1 MFKIIVKSVVV
12 LIIACIVGVLFRVV
26 DITFFREKEVALND
40 ENVVTI
46 NDLIVE
52 NKTIEEVF
60 QEKEVDDV
68 GKDDNQTQKNSIKQ
82 TEVKNNSVTET
93 KVEKKEKNDII
104 KKTEEK
110 KEQVSEQ
117 PKEENKREVVEQVK
131 KENTEQIVE
140 QPKQETAEQP
150 KEEVKEQVIE
160 QPKTLKEEYRENTEL
175 INKIKNIIKNNETED
190 MKMYGY
196 DIVVDSTIPEMT
208 NEFTFSEQRVINKL
222 AWKFGTIRIYVR
234 DYYCNGTY
242 ISTQCFI
249 I

>member
-12 LIIACIVGVLFRVV
+12 LIIACIVGVIFRVV
-26 DITFFREKEVALND
+26 DITFFREKEVAVNE
-40 ENVVTI
+40 ENIVTI

-60 QEKEVDDV
+60 KEDKVDNVEKVEEKIQEKSE
-68 GKDDNQTQKNSIKQ
+68 KH
-82 TEVKNNSVTET
+82 TEVATNKVVTT

-110 KEQVSEQ
+110 VIEQ
-117 PKEENKREVVEQVK
+117 PKKEIKEQTKEEKKEEIVEQVK
-131 KENTEQIVE
+131 KENVE
-140 QPKQETAEQP
+140 QVVEQP
-150 KEEVKEQVIE
+150 KEEKKEEIIE
-160 QPKTLKEEYRENTEL
+160 KPKTLKEEYRENTEL